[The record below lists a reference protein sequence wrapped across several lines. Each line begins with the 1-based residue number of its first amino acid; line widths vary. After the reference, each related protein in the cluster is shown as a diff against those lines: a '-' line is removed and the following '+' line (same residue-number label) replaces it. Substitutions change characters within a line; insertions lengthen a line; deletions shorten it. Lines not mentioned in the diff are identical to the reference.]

1 MPKIDLIEL
10 HMAAAHFPIA
20 LLMAN
25 VFFDVTGFLFKKS
38 DFRTTSFWIHMLGLL
53 GGAVTILL
61 GLSGN
66 PFRADIGIIGN
77 PFASYEPVMA
87 QRAVQHQW
95 VGFMSFFLFGI
106 LALWRVKRGRQF
118 ANREQYA
125 YWLLSFAAVAVI
137 GLTGYLGNHV
147 MD

>member
-20 LLMAN
+20 LLMSN
-25 VFFDVTGFLFKKS
+25 VFFDVVGSWLKK
-38 DFRTTSFWIHMLGLL
+38 DELRTTSYWIHLLGIVGAVVTIFLGL
-53 GGAVTILL
+53 I
-61 GLSGN
+61 GN
-66 PFRADIGIIGN
+66 PFRGDVGFIGN

-95 VGFMSFFLFGI
+95 VGILSFVLFGL
-106 LALWRVKRGRQF
+106 LAVWRMRRGHQF
-118 ANREQYA
+118 SKGEQNL
-125 YWLLSFAAVAVI
+125 YWGVSFIAVAVI
-137 GLTGYLGNHV
+137 GLAGYLGNHV

>member
-20 LLMAN
+20 LLMSN
-25 VFFDVTGFLFKKS
+25 VFFDVVGSWLKR
-38 DFRTTSFWIHMLGLL
+38 DELRTTSYWIHVLGIVGALVTIFLGL
-53 GGAVTILL
+53 V
-61 GLSGN
+61 GN
-66 PFRADIGIIGN
+66 PFRTDVGLIGN
-77 PFASYEPVMA
+77 PFASYDPVMA

-95 VGFMSFFLFGI
+95 VGFLSFFLFGL
-106 LALWRVKRGRQF
+106 LAFWRIKREDRFSKG
-118 ANREQYA
+118 EQLA
-125 YWLLSFAAVAVI
+125 YWVVSFLAVGVI